1 MIGVLK
7 RYKNLKLPTGHL
19 ALSIMPAPIAP
30 RASTIPAGEARPY
43 ELLGRRVSA
52 KTGGGKGSH
61 CVFLYA
67 IKSRFTPIR
76 RPEGEWRTFLAF
88 CVGAYANGRFSE

>member
-30 RASTIPAGEARPY
+30 RASTIPAEARPY

-52 KTGGGKGSH
+52 KTAGGKGSH
-61 CVFLYA
+61 FVFFNA
-67 IKSRFTPIR
+67 
-76 RPEGEWRTFLAF
+76 
-88 CVGAYANGRFSE
+88 

>member
-52 KTGGGKGSH
+52 ERPSGRVRVTVGK
-61 CVFLYA
+61 A
-67 IKSRFTPIR
+67 
-76 RPEGEWRTFLAF
+76 AF
-88 CVGAYANGRFSE
+88 KLPSSPLFSI